1 METPTTIYKEINM
14 TPFAQFCYL
23 RSKFILKINDIERES
38 IEISGERT
46 DENIEKITLLYKKA
60 LSIAVY
66 DTEKVYIERHD
77 IYCMLSDVVIL
88 NGFTEYKSVDS
99 GKTFTR
105 YAGYQRI
112 DVKRIIDPYMSNLPN
127 TGDTIELTQT
137 QPPKAL

>member
-1 METPTTIYKEINM
+1 M

-23 RSKFILKINDIERES
+23 RSRFVLKINDIERES
-38 IEISGERT
+38 FEISGENT
-46 DENIEKITLLYKKA
+46 KENQEKIVLLYKKA

-88 NGFTEYKSVDS
+88 NGFPEYKTVDI

-105 YAGYQRI
+105 YAGYQAI

-127 TGDTIELTQT
+127 QGDTIELTQT